1 MNKILFQQLE
11 TLKSESPVQNAVIDE
26 TIKMIKQLKAE
37 LDELKKQPEPTEF
50 TKRIRWLIKD
60 IDLGYQPRGMVEITK
75 EDILE
80 ACDIIDQQAKENKEL
95 KEHLIDITNQSC
107 LGQDGKLD
115 SMALSTNAD
124 AMRLLAKY
132 GEIIIEKEYGRRV
145 IGHWSKP

>member
-80 ACDIIDQQAKENKEL
+80 ACDIIDNLTAWKGVYQSKIKEVKHSFEEMKEL
-95 KEHLIDITNQSC
+95 
-107 LGQDGKLD
+107 
-115 SMALSTNAD
+115 
-124 AMRLLAKY
+124 Y
-132 GEIIIEKEYGRRV
+132 EKIV
-145 IGHWSKP
+145 